1 MCVTVETSKYDL
13 VNVESFVLSQW
24 EEETGLKLLLTTH
37 IVNLR

>member
-13 VNVESFVLSQW
+13 VNVESFVLSRW
-24 EEETGLKLLLTTH
+24 EEETGLNLLLTTH